1 MVFGLGLVAFFAA
14 LFLALML
21 RREYS
26 FKGALQKI
34 NQLGQPSFDVE
45 VDFKVHKAYYNQRI
59 GVKGA
64 KGASLRVEA
73 EGAVSRFLKKIGVGR
88 DILCGDAHI
97 DDKLVIESDD
107 PRVARWL
114 KTDPEAIQALDSI
127 FALGPKKL
135 VAFQGRLWV
144 LFSGRKPDADQ
155 SFAFV
160 TQVAL
165 TLKTLVDRIPGHLAG
180 EHSDSLAKQAKAM
193 LLLAVSTAIAVAAAA
208 SFIVQLAENFPAHV
222 APAGFYLSI
231 LPFALVSGVLLLW
244 LAARW
249 IGDSARARVVLLEL
263 STIGLGGFVLL
274 FLTMTGR
281 ANIAWASAP
290 AVQEVVQVHGVYSR
304 RGSKGGT
311 RYYVQLAE
319 MAAGKIPATNF
330 QVSSIEHD
338 RLLNKKTARVTWQ
351 HGAFGQ
357 YVVLAAPEPLQ

>member
-1 MVFGLGLVAFFAA
+1 MVFGLGLMAFFAA

-45 VDFKVHKAYYNQRI
+45 VDFKVHKQNYSQRI

-64 KGASLRVEA
+64 KGASLRAEA

-88 DILCGDAHI
+88 DILCGDARV

-144 LFSGRKPDADQ
+144 LFSGHKPDADQ
-155 SFAFV
+155 SFAFISTV
-160 TQVAL
+160 GL
-165 TLKTLVDRIPGHLAG
+165 GLKALVDRVPSQLVG
-180 EHSDSLAKQAKAM
+180 EHSDSLAKNAKAM
-193 LLLAVSTAIAVAAAA
+193 LLLAFSTATAIAAAA
-208 SFIVQLAENFPAHV
+208 SGFAHV
-222 APAGFYLSI
+222 AEKFPKHVTPASLYFSV
-231 LPFALVSGVLLLW
+231 LPFAIASGLLLLW

-304 RGSKGGT
+304 RGSKGGR

-319 MAAGKIPATNF
+319 MAAGKIPATDF

-357 YVVLAAPEPLQ
+357 YVVLAVPEPVQ